1 MMDSTNRPRISFEHL
16 IAPLTSESFFAD
28 YWEQRHLHLARNDL
42 SHFAG
47 LFSLADVDTYLT
59 QAAQNPAAYVSIIR
73 VGQPVERMRV
83 QDTQPSRLYSAFHAG
98 NTLLLEEVDRDWPSL
113 AHLARTLRNR
123 LSAHVHVNV
132 YLSPPGVQGAHMH
145 SDIHDVWA
153 VHLEG
158 AKDWWL
164 YEGRIHEPREDL
176 SYLRLLAPSGLRSAY
191 EREAVDLPVAEQ
203 PRLQP
208 GDVLYMPRG
217 LVHKAIAGQQGHSLH
232 LAITVSPIAWV
243 EVLKAAAEVASAHH
257 PKLNRSLWPGFEAMD
272 TKSLAA
278 MVRETF
284 HSLVELA
291 SQDAVLE
298 QTIEVLKRSRMGE
311 ESRIGDGHFEQL
323 LHLEEIS
330 DQTWIERRENQQCE
344 LASSGKEAVL
354 YFGAGRMNGPAG
366 IARALHYICK
376 HRRFQVCELP
386 VLPDEKSRVIL
397 VKRLI
402 RDGLLRADWS
412 RVE

>member
-1 MMDSTNRPRISFEHL
+1 MMDSTNHPRISFEHL
-16 IAPLTSESFFAD
+16 IAPLTPQSFFAN
-28 YWEQRHLHLARNDL
+28 YWEQRHFHLARNDR

-47 LFSLADVDTYLT
+47 LFSLADVDAYLT

-73 VGQPVERMRV
+73 VGQPVQRVRV
-83 QDTQPSRLYSAFHAG
+83 QDANLSQLYSAFHAG
-98 NTLLLEEVDRDWPSL
+98 NTLLLEAVERDWPSL

-123 LSAHVHVNV
+123 LSAQIHVNV
-132 YLSPPGVQGAHMH
+132 YLSPPGAQGAHLH
-145 SDIHDVWA
+145 SDIHDVLA

-176 SYLRLLAPSGLRSAY
+176 SYIRLLAPSGLKSVY
-191 EREAVDLPVAEQ
+191 EREAVDRPVAKQ
-203 PRLQP
+203 LCLQP

-217 LVHKAIAGQQGHSLH
+217 LVHKAIARQQAHSLH
-232 LAITVSPIAWV
+232 LAITISPIAWV

-257 PKLNRSLWPGFEAMD
+257 PELSRSLWPGFETMD
-272 TKSLAA
+272 TKTLAT

-284 HSLVELA
+284 HRLAELA

-311 ESRIGDGHFEQL
+311 ESRMGDGHFEQL

-330 DQTWIERRENQQCE
+330 DQTWIERREHQQCE
-344 LASSGKEAVL
+344 VASSGKGAVL
-354 YFGAGRMNGPAG
+354 YFGADQMSGPPG
-366 IARALHYICK
+366 IARALHYIRV
-376 HRRFQVCELP
+376 HQRFQVRELP
-386 VLPDEKSRVIL
+386 ALPDEKSRIIL

-402 RDGLLRADWS
+402 REGLLRADWS

>member
-1 MMDSTNRPRISFEHL
+1 MDSTSRPRISFEHL

-28 YWEQRHLHLARNDL
+28 YWEQRHLHLARNDQ
-42 SHFAG
+42 SHFAN
-47 LFSLADVDTYLT
+47 LFSLADVDAYLT
-59 QAAQNPAAYVSIIR
+59 QAARNPAAYVSIIR
-73 VGQPVERMRV
+73 VGQPVQRVRV
-83 QDTQPSRLYSAFHAG
+83 QDALPSQLYSAFRAG

-113 AHLARTLRNR
+113 AQLARTLRNR
-123 LSAHVHVNV
+123 LSAQIQINV
-132 YLSPPGVQGAHMH
+132 YLSPPGVQGAHLH
-145 SDIHDVWA
+145 PDVNDVLA

-164 YEGRIHEPREDL
+164 YEGRIYEPREDL
-176 SYLRLLAPSGLRSAY
+176 SYRRLLAQSELRGAY

-203 PRLQP
+203 LRMQP

-217 LVHKAIAGQQGHSLH
+217 LVHKAIACQQTHSLH
-232 LAITVSPIAWV
+232 LAITVSPVAWV

-257 PKLNRSLWPGFEAMD
+257 PELSRSLWPGFETMD
-272 TKSLAA
+272 TKTLAA

-311 ESRIGDGHFEQL
+311 ESRMGDGHFEQL
-323 LHLEEIS
+323 LHLEEMS
-330 DQTWIERRENQQCE
+330 DQTWIERRENQRCE
-344 LASSGKEAVL
+344 VAISGKGAVL
-354 YFGAGRMNGPAG
+354 YFGAGQMNGPAG

-376 HRRFQVCELP
+376 HRRFQVRELP